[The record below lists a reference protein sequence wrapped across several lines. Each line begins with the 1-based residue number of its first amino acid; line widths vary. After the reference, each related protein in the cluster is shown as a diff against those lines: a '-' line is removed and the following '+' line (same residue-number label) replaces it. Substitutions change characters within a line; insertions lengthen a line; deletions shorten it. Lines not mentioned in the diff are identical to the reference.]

1 MHPPKWA
8 DKFLQWYC
16 RPDLLEEIQGDTHE
30 LYNRKVN
37 ESKRVADLLF
47 VWNVFRFFRLKN
59 IRKSKSEYTA
69 NSYNMIKSYLL
80 IGFRNAIRN
89 GATSLINLFG
99 LGVGVAVTI
108 TVFIFSDQFFH
119 TDDFQQKKD
128 RIYEI
133 TNVVDTGRKLTTL
146 SKVPYLLAPAISE
159 EAPGVEESVRINMRS
174 GALRFT
180 DKVFYESFYFVDN
193 SFSRV
198 FNFPVLEGN
207 LQSLSSPKNI
217 VFTKLMANKYF
228 GDQVGVGQTISIKFT
243 NGHSEEFVVGAVI
256 DPPPNNTMY
265 FDFLLSMEMYEKV
278 FPADQY
284 TWSDL
289 SDATFLLMKPG
300 HSINEVQALTDKY
313 KILQNESSPEWKTSE
328 FKFYP
333 FTELA
338 TRSYEI
344 ENGTVGSGE
353 PQGVI
358 ALGSVALMLL
368 LLACFNY
375 MNISLATVSKRL
387 KEIGIRKVV
396 GGRKQEIVQQFIV
409 ENFLLCLISI
419 SIGLVVAYFMFV
431 PWLGTLVSNKIPFV
445 FSSAYLPLLFF
456 LGLITFIVLISGLY
470 PAIYISRFQPV
481 TILKG
486 KEKFGQRSK
495 LSRVLLTL
503 QFILAF
509 TTIVGCFVYIDN
521 NLYLKN
527 KDWGYDHKQNIFVPI
542 SDFSQFTNLSNKFSS
557 QVNVI
562 NTAGTVDHIGRHRS
576 TLPFQNEGQTFEAV
590 IYRVGFEYLETMNL
604 RLSEGRFFDKA
615 IQSDQIESVVVNE
628 NFVRAMGWDNPIN
641 KIIKQDSIQRQVI
654 GVVKNF
660 HYTDFYR
667 EVLPVMF
674 TITPESS
681 FRYLALKV
689 NEGSVEETETL
700 LKSTW
705 KEIAPDD
712 PYNGMLQDDVFSNW
726 ANNSRTEMK
735 LMVFVVII
743 TVMLACLGLFGL
755 VSYNIT
761 RRLKEFS
768 VRKVF
773 GAGSFHIFK
782 LMNRDYIW
790 ILSIAFVLGAPA
802 GLYLMDILIHQTYVD
817 PQPAGWEPFI
827 ISVSLMLLTVAITI
841 GSQMK
846 RILNEN
852 PVTTLRSE

>member
-37 ESKRVADLLF
+37 ESKRVADFLF

-59 IRKSKSEYTA
+59 IRRSKSEYTA
-69 NSYNMIKSYLL
+69 NSYTMIKSYLL
-80 IGFRNAIRN
+80 IGFRNAVRN
-89 GATSLINLFG
+89 GATSLINVLG
-99 LGVGVAVTI
+99 LAVGVAVTI
-108 TVFIFSDQFFH
+108 TVFIFADQFFH
-119 TDDFQQKKD
+119 TDGFQQKKD

-133 TNVVDTGRKLTTL
+133 TNAVDTGRKLTTF
-146 SKVPYLLAPAISE
+146 SKVPYLLAPAIKDE
-159 EAPGVEESVRINMRS
+159 VPGVEEFVRITMRS
-174 GALRFT
+174 GALRFS

-207 LQSLSSPKNI
+207 LQSLSSPKCI

-228 GDQVGVGQTISIKFT
+228 GDQVAVGQTISIKFT
-243 NGHSEEFVVGAVI
+243 NGHSEEFVVGALI

-265 FDFLLSMEMYEKV
+265 FDFLLSMEMYDKV

-300 HSINEVQALTDKY
+300 HSIDEVQALTDKY
-313 KILQNESSPEWKTSE
+313 KILQNESSPEWKTSD

-344 ENGTVGSGE
+344 ENGPVGSGE

-419 SIGLVVAYFMFV
+419 MIGLVVAYSMFV
-431 PWLGTLVSNKIPFV
+431 PWLGTLVSNKIPFS
-445 FSSAYLPLLFF
+445 FSSAYLPILFF
-456 LGLITFIVLISGLY
+456 LGLIIFIVLISGLY

-641 KIIKQDSIQRQVI
+641 KIFKQDSIQRQVI